1 MRKPVFGQE
10 NGLSFLLQLGC
21 EELTVSCEMH
31 WPCSLPLWN
40 SHTGRAA
47 LPSCFSSFCQE
58 ASPRSLGLSL
68 QTVQNGEY
76 CTSLR
81 GKTCFSVFFFF
92 SFSLDIG
99 LFSLASK
106 DLGNIPLQIFPKST
120 MSFLKPS
127 PLTEENTVP
136 AGG

>member
-1 MRKPVFGQE
+1 MFQQE
-10 NGLSFLLQLGC
+10 AGLSFLLQLGC
-21 EELTVSCEMH
+21 EELTASCKMR

-47 LPSCFSSFCQE
+47 LPSSCSSFCQE
-58 ASPRSLGLSL
+58 TSPRSLGLFL
-68 QTVQNGEY
+68 QTVQNVDY

-92 SFSLDIG
+92 SFSLHIG
-99 LFSLASK
+99 LFSLALK
-106 DLGNIPLQIFPKST
+106 DLDNIPLQIFPKST

>member
-1 MRKPVFGQE
+1 MQDALAVFPALVELTYREGSS
-10 NGLSFLLQLGC
+10 SFLLFLFLSG
-21 EELTVSCEMH
+21 
-31 WPCSLPLWN
+31 N
-40 SHTGRAA
+40 
-47 LPSCFSSFCQE
+47 F
-58 ASPRSLGLSL
+58 PRSLGLFL
-68 QTVQNGEY
+68 QTVQNVDY

-92 SFSLDIG
+92 SFSLHIG
-99 LFSLASK
+99 LFSLALK
-106 DLGNIPLQIFPKST
+106 DLDNIPLQIFPKST